1 MLHVE
6 FDRIWRYAQTRE
18 EMSAL
23 VSEAMANLKS
33 EGHVMVNG
41 RPYPTNG
48 GVAYFSFA
56 DRRLSG
62 EGGPDTYPDNGIAV
76 SVNRS
81 TGYGALVWFVT
92 PRFKRGGIYDSAWVS
107 DNPEPPGFDPRVV
120 ADPSDSVFHE
130 PANTL
135 PLPRIKEALEE
146 FCQIGTGDRPESIKW
161 VQSSLIGKRME
172 ERRDSHRSDRA

>member
-1 MLHVE
+1 LILHVE
-6 FDRIWRYAQTRE
+6 FHRLLRYAETNE

-23 VSEAMANLKS
+23 VADVMANLKS
-33 EGHVMVNG
+33 EGHIMVNG
-41 RPYPTNG
+41 RPYPSNG

-56 DRRLSG
+56 DHRLSYDG
-62 EGGPDTYPDNGIAV
+62 APDTYPDNSLAV

-81 TGYGALVWFVT
+81 TGHGAFVWFAT

-107 DNPEPPGFDPRVV
+107 DNPEPPDFDPRVV

-135 PLPRIKEALEE
+135 PLPRIRETLEE
-146 FCQIGTGDRPESIKW
+146 FCRVGTGDRPESIQW
-161 VQSSLIGKRME
+161 AQSSLIGKRM
-172 ERRDSHRSDRA
+172 AA